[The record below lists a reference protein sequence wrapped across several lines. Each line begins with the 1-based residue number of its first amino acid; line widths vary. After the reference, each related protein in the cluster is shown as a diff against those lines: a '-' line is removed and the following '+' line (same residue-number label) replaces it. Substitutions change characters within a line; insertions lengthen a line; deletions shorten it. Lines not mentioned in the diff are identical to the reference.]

1 MRLVYFAAVREAI
14 GVASG
19 TCDLPTHVRTI
30 DDMIEWLAGQS
41 PGHALAF
48 QDKARLRF
56 ALDQAMVPL
65 EAALG
70 EAHELAIFPPVT
82 GG

>member
-1 MRLVYFAAVREAI
+1 MKLVYFAAVREAI
-14 GVASG
+14 GVASE
-19 TCDLPTHVRTI
+19 TFDLPTHVRNIHDAI
-30 DDMIEWLAGQS
+30 DWLAGQS
-41 PGHALAF
+41 SGHALAF

-56 ALDQAMVPL
+56 ALDQDMVPL

>member
-14 GVASG
+14 GVTSE
-19 TCDLPTHVRTI
+19 TCDLPTHVRNINDTI
-30 DDMIEWLAGQS
+30 DWLAGQS

-56 ALDQAMVPL
+56 ALDQDMVPL
-65 EAALG
+65 DAALG

>member
-14 GVASG
+14 GIAFEDL
-19 TCDLPTHVRTI
+19 DLPTHLRTI
-30 DDMIEWLAGQS
+30 EDAIDWLAAQS
-41 PGHALAF
+41 SGHALAF

-56 ALDQAMVPL
+56 ALDQEMVP
-65 EAALG
+65 ADSALG
-70 EAHELAIFPPVT
+70 DAGELAIFPPVT

>member
-1 MRLVYFAAVREAI
+1 MI
-14 GVASG
+14 
-19 TCDLPTHVRTI
+19 DL
-30 DDMIEWLAGQS
+30 LAGQS

-65 EAALG
+65 DAALCD
-70 EAHELAIFPPVT
+70 AHELAIFPPVT

>member
-14 GVASG
+14 GVASEA
-19 TCDLPTHVRTI
+19 CDLPTHVRTI
-30 DDMIEWLAGQS
+30 DDMIDWLAGQS
-41 PGHALAF
+41 SGHALAF

-56 ALDQAMVPL
+56 ALDQDMVPL
-65 EAALG
+65 DAALG

>member
-14 GVASG
+14 GVASEA
-19 TCDLPTHVRTI
+19 CDLPTHVRTI
-30 DDMIEWLAGQS
+30 DDMIDWLAGQS

-65 EAALG
+65 DATLG

>member
-14 GVASG
+14 GVAYE
-19 TCDLPTHVRTI
+19 TCDLPAHVRNIHDAI
-30 DDMIEWLAGQS
+30 DWLAGQS
-41 PGHALAF
+41 SGHALAF
-48 QDKARLRF
+48 QDKSRLRF

-65 EAALG
+65 DAALG
-70 EAHELAIFPPVT
+70 DAHELAIFPPVT

>member
-1 MRLVYFAAVREAI
+1 MKLVYFAAVREAI
-14 GVASG
+14 GVASE
-19 TCDLPTHVRTI
+19 TCDLPTHVRNIHDAI
-30 DDMIEWLAGQS
+30 DWLAGQS
-41 PGHALAF
+41 PDHALAF

-56 ALDQAMVPL
+56 ALDQDMVPL

>member
-14 GVASG
+14 GVASEA
-19 TCDLPTHVRTI
+19 CDLPTHVRTI
-30 DDMIEWLAGQS
+30 DDMVDWLAGQS

-48 QDKARLRF
+48 QDKSRLRF

-65 EAALG
+65 DAVLG
-70 EAHELAIFPPVT
+70 DAHELAIFPPVT

>member
-14 GVASG
+14 GVASEA
-19 TCDLPTHVRTI
+19 CDLPTHVRTI
-30 DDMIEWLAGQS
+30 DDMVDWLAGQS

-48 QDKARLRF
+48 QDKSRLRF

-65 EAALG
+65 DATLG

>member
-14 GVASG
+14 GVASEA
-19 TCDLPTHVRTI
+19 CDLPTHVRTI
-30 DDMIEWLAGQS
+30 DDMVDWLAGQS

-65 EAALG
+65 DATLG

>member
-14 GVASG
+14 GVASEA
-19 TCDLPTHVRTI
+19 CDLPTHVRTI
-30 DDMIEWLAGQS
+30 DDMIDWLAGQS

-48 QDKARLRF
+48 QDKSRLRF

-65 EAALG
+65 DAMLG

>member
-1 MRLVYFAAVREAI
+1 MRPVYFAAVREAI
-14 GVASG
+14 GVASEA
-19 TCDLPTHVRTI
+19 CDLPTHVRTI
-30 DDMIEWLAGQS
+30 DDMVDWLAGQS

-65 EAALG
+65 DATLG

>member
-14 GVASG
+14 GVASEA
-19 TCDLPTHVRTI
+19 CDLPTHVRTI
-30 DDMIEWLAGQS
+30 DDMVDWLAGQS

-48 QDKARLRF
+48 QDKSRLRF

-65 EAALG
+65 DAALG
-70 EAHELAIFPPVT
+70 GAHELAIFPPVT

>member
-14 GVASG
+14 GVTSE
-19 TCDLPTHVRTI
+19 TCDLPTHVRNINDTI
-30 DDMIEWLAGQS
+30 DWLAGQS

-56 ALDQAMVPL
+56 ALDQDMVPL
-65 EAALG
+65 DAALG
-70 EAHELAIFPPVT
+70 EAYELAIFPPVT